1 MTQFFFYKKFSFI
14 LKCSVIAGLLFF
26 YSLQNTQAKELKIL
40 STTGMIADILKNLV
54 KHKATHYQM
63 MGSNIDPHTYKPSAR
78 DLKKIQESQLIF
90 YNGFHLEAS
99 LTKIFKKLKKSY
111 AICEI
116 LADKDLLEGQYSIA
130 DPHIWMDVVLWKKC
144 VANTSKILQ
153 QNLPKQRKEIQ
164 KNTKA
169 YQKKLTELDLWI
181 KKEITKVPKQKRILV
196 TAHDAFRYFGK
207 AYQFQVLGIQGI
219 STASQAGIKEIKD
232 IADFVTEKKIPAI
245 FVESSVAKHNII
257 ALREAVI
264 SRGWQVKIGESL
276 FSDAM
281 GTKKSGKDNYVAMI
295 QHNILAIVKGLTQ

>member
-54 KHKATHYQM
+54 KYKATHYQM

-130 DPHIWMDVVLWKKC
+130 DPHIWMDVTLWKKC

-264 SRGWQVKIGESL
+264 SVG
-276 FSDAM
+276 
-281 GTKKSGKDNYVAMI
+281 
-295 QHNILAIVKGLTQ
+295 

>member
-1 MTQFFFYKKFSFI
+1 M
-14 LKCSVIAGLLFF
+14 VG
-26 YSLQNTQAKELKIL
+26 
-40 STTGMIADILKNLV
+40 ST
-54 KHKATHYQM
+54 
-63 MGSNIDPHTYKPSAR
+63 
-78 DLKKIQESQLIF
+78 
-90 YNGFHLEAS
+90 NG
-99 LTKIFKKLKKSY
+99 K
-111 AICEI
+111 
-116 LADKDLLEGQYSIA
+116 G
-130 DPHIWMDVVLWKKC
+130 
-144 VANTSKILQ
+144 
-153 QNLPKQRKEIQ
+153 KQRKEIQ

-295 QHNILAIVKGLTQ
+295 QHNILAIVKGLNQ